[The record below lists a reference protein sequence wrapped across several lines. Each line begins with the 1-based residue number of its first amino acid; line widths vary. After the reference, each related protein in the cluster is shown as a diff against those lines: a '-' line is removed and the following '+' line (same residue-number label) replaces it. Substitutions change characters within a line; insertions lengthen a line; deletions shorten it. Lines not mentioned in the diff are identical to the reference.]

1 MSVITPDSAGD
12 FTTLNGNFK
21 QRYAPYIGML
31 CPQERILGELI
42 KFDTKE
48 LLGLYYNYPV
58 TLTNEWGF
66 TAAPGQEDLITLN
79 NAISGVMQNAQ
90 LYGQSL
96 YAQATVTYNAAL
108 AAKTSAQA
116 FDTAIGYK
124 ILNLKQ
130 SADRLLEIELLY
142 GSEGIMQVNA
152 YANVD
157 TNNTTLT
164 IVPSSFSAGILSNLI
179 NAPVQFYDN
188 GSLVSSGADSIFTV
202 TKGSTNAQTVT
213 VNGTAT
219 GITALQTAA
228 ADGLDMYFNGFY
240 GVEMAGLKKI
250 LTNTGT
256 LFGIDA
262 SAYDLWR
269 GNTYTVTGQ
278 LVRNDL
284 NNAIAEAQGR
294 GLNEDVIVLVNPQ
307 TFANLNSSESGSRIY
322 QKGEA
327 GAKGVNGFERLE
339 FSNGKTKMTIITHIY
354 VKAGDAFAFPAKT
367 TKRVGSSDWTF
378 NIPGAPEGE
387 FFFHLPTQN
396 GYVLRMVSNQALIL
410 EKPAFGVYISGIV
423 NS

>member
-1 MSVITPDSAGD
+1 MAVITPDPAGD
-12 FTTLNGNFK
+12 FSTLNGNFK

-42 KFDTKE
+42 KFDTKD

-79 NAISGVMQNAQ
+79 PGISAQMQNAQ

-96 YAQATVTYNAAL
+96 YAQAVITYNAAL
-108 AAKTSAQA
+108 AARTSEQA

-124 ILNLKQ
+124 IVNLKQ

-142 GSEGIMQVNA
+142 GSEGIMQVSA
-152 YANVD
+152 YSNVD
-157 TNNTTLT
+157 TFNTTLT
-164 IVPSSFSAGILSNLI
+164 IVASSFSAGILSNLI
-179 NAPVQFYDN
+179 NAPVQFYN
-188 GSLVSSGADSIFTV
+188 SSNVLISTGADSIFTV

-213 VNGTAT
+213 VNGTTT
-219 GITALQTAA
+219 GITALQTALS
-228 ADGLDMYFNGFY
+228 GVLDMYFSGFN

-284 NNAIAEAQGR
+284 NLAIAEAQGR

-307 TFANLNSSESGSRIY
+307 TFANLNTSESGSRIY
-322 QKGEA
+322 PTA

-367 TKRVGSSDWTF
+367 TKRVGSTDWTF

-396 GYVLRMVSNQALIL
+396 GYVLRMVSNQALIM